1 MLDLFWNKQDYLKKC
16 ILVWIRKNCTGLW
29 RELFRFALF
38 EKFWCENCISSIWPQ
53 GQNFLGQ
60 NVSRV
65 KVSGVKV
72 SFEELGVKVS
82 GVKVP
87 LGSKCPGVKVS
98 LGSKC
103 PWGQSVFGVKMS
115 VGSKCLWGQNGCEP
129 YFFIQISFVT
139 LWMELFS
146 FLFLNLTEFYKGFQ
160 IRYHSF

>member
-1 MLDLFWNKQDYLKKC
+1 M
-16 ILVWIRKNCTGLW
+16 
-29 RELFRFALF
+29 
-38 EKFWCENCISSIWPQ
+38 
-53 GQNFLGQ
+53 
-60 NVSRV
+60 
-65 KVSGVKV
+65 SGVKV

-129 YFFIQISFVT
+129 ICTRFK
-139 LWMELFS
+139 
-146 FLFLNLTEFYKGFQ
+146 NLLKYKRIILTVQ
-160 IRYHSF
+160 

>member
-1 MLDLFWNKQDYLKKC
+1 M
-16 ILVWIRKNCTGLW
+16 
-29 RELFRFALF
+29 
-38 EKFWCENCISSIWPQ
+38 
-53 GQNFLGQ
+53 
-60 NVSRV
+60 
-65 KVSGVKV
+65 SGVKV

-129 YFFIQISFVT
+129 LSTGTNKDPDTWVFRFWTFNLNHSWILSQLSYERKLYIKRFV
-139 LWMELFS
+139 
-146 FLFLNLTEFYKGFQ
+146 
-160 IRYHSF
+160 

>member
-1 MLDLFWNKQDYLKKC
+1 M
-16 ILVWIRKNCTGLW
+16 
-29 RELFRFALF
+29 
-38 EKFWCENCISSIWPQ
+38 
-53 GQNFLGQ
+53 
-60 NVSRV
+60 
-65 KVSGVKV
+65 SGVKV

-129 YFFIQISFVT
+129 NSATCPEKVLLI
-139 LWMELFS
+139 L
-146 FLFLNLTEFYKGFQ
+146 GPG
-160 IRYHSF
+160 

>member
-1 MLDLFWNKQDYLKKC
+1 M
-16 ILVWIRKNCTGLW
+16 
-29 RELFRFALF
+29 
-38 EKFWCENCISSIWPQ
+38 
-53 GQNFLGQ
+53 
-60 NVSRV
+60 
-65 KVSGVKV
+65 SGVKV

-129 YFFIQISFVT
+129 YVTSLIFFDTFCPYFDQVH
-139 LWMELFS
+139 
-146 FLFLNLTEFYKGFQ
+146 N
-160 IRYHSF
+160 

>member
-1 MLDLFWNKQDYLKKC
+1 M
-16 ILVWIRKNCTGLW
+16 
-29 RELFRFALF
+29 
-38 EKFWCENCISSIWPQ
+38 
-53 GQNFLGQ
+53 
-60 NVSRV
+60 
-65 KVSGVKV
+65 SGVKV

-129 YFFIQISFVT
+129 IYHFIVFYC
-139 LWMELFS
+139 FS
-146 FLFLNLTEFYKGFQ
+146 NFLHIMN
-160 IRYHSF
+160 